1 MHTHAELARLERE
14 ARRADEAPTAV
25 RDPRLQ
31 LLALQQTAGNAAVA
45 RTLGRRR
52 GPLPPPVQRAE
63 PPAETRAETQ
73 SFDFKAAIRLG
84 EPAAPQLGRRVVLG
98 ADHDTE
104 AGHVPHDEVQ
114 SIEAAAGEPL
124 AATTLAAPATAPPEV
139 TAPTAQPGSSP
150 PTAPPAAPE
159 AAEHATKAE
168 STPADTGPISLPDI
182 EVRDFAEVEL
192 CDAITPWLSYQGTTA
207 QGGNPPNGFG
217 VTRPGPMTVT
227 GITVRKLPVVGWWY
241 VSATVTQQ
249 ILWQV
254 RAATGPSGQVNVTSS
269 LDPVITAANWQTV
282 ANDLTP
288 DMADLNGR
296 PPRSQFWAKDL
307 TEQHEGFHA
316 NDRKTRAPGALRLA
330 SNWLGTQ
337 QAADPAGVQAL
348 LQQIPGRMVA
358 TVSAGMTM
366 PGKEERAYGD
376 GAGAYSRRATAIW
389 ALGNIGY
396 YS

>member
-1 MHTHAELARLERE
+1 MYTTAELARLERE
-14 ARRADEAPTAV
+14 ARRADEAPTTL

-31 LLALQQTAGNAAVA
+31 ALALQQAAGNAAVA
-45 RTLGRRR
+45 RKLGRRR
-52 GPLPPPVQRAE
+52 GHQPSPVQRAE
-63 PPAETRAETQ
+63 PSPQTHTETQ
-73 SFDFKAAIRLG
+73 SFEFKAAIRLG
-84 EPAAPQLGRRVVLG
+84 EPAPAQPRRVALG
-98 ADHDTE
+98 AEHDTE

-114 SIEAAAGEPL
+114 AIEAVAGAPL

-159 AAEHATKAE
+159 TAEHATKAE
-168 STPADTGPISLPDI
+168 TTPADKGPISLPDI

-192 CDAITPWLSYQGTTA
+192 CDAITPWLSYQGTIA
-207 QGGNPPNGFG
+207 QGGNPPTGFG

-227 GITVRKLPVVGWWY
+227 GITVRKLPVIGWWY

-254 RAATGPSGQVNVTSS
+254 RAATGPSGQVNVNSA
-269 LDPVITAANWQTV
+269 LDPAITAANWQTV
-282 ANDLTP
+282 ADDLTP
-288 DMADLNGR
+288 DMSDLNGR

-307 TEQHEGFHA
+307 TEQHEAFHA

>member
-1 MHTHAELARLERE
+1 M
-14 ARRADEAPTAV
+14 
-25 RDPRLQ
+25 
-31 LLALQQTAGNAAVA
+31 QQAAGNAAVA
-45 RTLGRRR
+45 RKLGRRR
-52 GPLPPPVQRAE
+52 GHQPSPVQRAE
-63 PPAETRAETQ
+63 PSPQTHTETQ
-73 SFDFKAAIRLG
+73 SFEFKAAIRLG
-84 EPAAPQLGRRVVLG
+84 EPAPPQPRRVALG
-98 ADHDTE
+98 AEHDTE

-114 SIEAAAGEPL
+114 AIEAVAGAPL

-168 STPADTGPISLPDI
+168 TTPADKGPISLPDI

-192 CDAITPWLSYQGTTA
+192 CDAITPWLSYQGTIA
-207 QGGNPPNGFG
+207 QGGNPPTGFG

-227 GITVRKLPVVGWWY
+227 GITVRKLPVIGWWY
-241 VSATVTQQ
+241 VSATITQQ

-254 RAATGPSGQVNVTSS
+254 RAATGPSGQVNVNSS

-282 ANDLTP
+282 ADDLTP
-288 DMADLNGR
+288 DMSDLNGR

-307 TEQHEGFHA
+307 TEQHEAFHA

>member
-1 MHTHAELARLERE
+1 M
-14 ARRADEAPTAV
+14 
-25 RDPRLQ
+25 
-31 LLALQQTAGNAAVA
+31 
-45 RTLGRRR
+45 
-52 GPLPPPVQRAE
+52 QRAE
-63 PPAETRAETQ
+63 PSPQTHTETQ
-73 SFDFKAAIRLG
+73 SFEFKAAIRLG
-84 EPAAPQLGRRVVLG
+84 EPPAPQPRRVALG
-98 ADHDTE
+98 ADNDTE
-104 AGHVPHDEVQ
+104 AGHVPHEEVQ
-114 SIEAAAGEPL
+114 AIEAVAGEPL

-168 STPADTGPISLPDI
+168 STPADKAPISLPDI

-192 CDAITPWLSYQGTTA
+192 CDAITPWLSYQGTIA
-207 QGGNPPNGFG
+207 QGGNPPTGFG
-217 VTRPGPMTVT
+217 VTRPGAMTVT

-241 VSATVTQQ
+241 VSATITQQ

-282 ANDLTP
+282 ADDLTP
-288 DMADLNGR
+288 NMADLNGR
-296 PPRSQFWAKDL
+296 PPRTQFWAKDL
-307 TEQHEGFHA
+307 TEQHEAFHA
-316 NDRKTRAPGALRLA
+316 NDRKTRAPAALRLA

-337 QAADPAGVQAL
+337 QAADPAGVQTL

-389 ALGNIGY
+389 ALGNVGY